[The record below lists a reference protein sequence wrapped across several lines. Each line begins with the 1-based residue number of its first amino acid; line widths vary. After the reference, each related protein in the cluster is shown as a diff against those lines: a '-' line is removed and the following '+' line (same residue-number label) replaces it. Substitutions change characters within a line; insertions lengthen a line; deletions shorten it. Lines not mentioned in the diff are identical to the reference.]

1 MKGSPRNM
9 TTPSSADSPPAVSIQ
24 QPWAELILQGKK
36 SIEVRSWNPTYR
48 GPVWLHTGLKVNE
61 ELDQQFGLS
70 GLYRGGFVGRFQLA
84 NIIRFDVDRWSMWRS
99 RHLVEGPMIGELYGW
114 MIREPIRMRPIPS
127 KGKLG
132 LFHPEPEVQ
141 HLLDSSID

>member
-1 MKGSPRNM
+1 M
-9 TTPSSADSPPAVSIQ
+9 TTPSRADGPPAISIQ

-36 SIEVRSWNPTYR
+36 SIEVRKWNPSYR

-61 ELDQQFGLS
+61 ELDKQFGLS
-70 GLYRGGFVGRFQLA
+70 GLYRGCFVGRFELA
-84 NIIRFDVDRWSMWRS
+84 NIIRFDADRWSMWRS
-99 RHLVEGPMIGELYGW
+99 RHLVEGPMFGELYGW
-114 MIREPIRMRPIPS
+114 MIREPVRTRPIPA

-141 HLLDSSID
+141 DLLESSVD